1 MQCCI
6 FVPRRDAQGRPAG
19 AFFLGS
25 KMTEAAPWGAR
36 LEPLRALVSIIS
48 LTYLLEFML
57 LPVNS
62 TIQPL
67 LVFIDNCSL
76 VAALLAAVSGGLL
89 ASWQSW
95 LDKDGDPA
103 VNRLMMNMALWS
115 FLFTLFT
122 LVVCVLLRS
131 AIAIVANMVHV
142 GADGQP
148 FEPHVSEMERRRRV
162 LAEIKTFPIYGAPL
176 VLTTIALCFLVVWAL
191 LFARSWMA
199 PDFVWITAWSTIC
212 TLATLG
218 FVLFRFL
225 RLRRASR
232 GARRRAPRR
241 AALTPPPRPRPQR
254 RS

>member
-1 MQCCI
+1 
-6 FVPRRDAQGRPAG
+6 
-19 AFFLGS
+19 
-25 KMTEAAPWGAR
+25 MTEVAPWGER
-36 LEPLRALVSIIS
+36 LEPVRALISIVS

-62 TIQPL
+62 TINPL

-95 LDKDGDPA
+95 LDREGNAA

-142 GADGQP
+142 GADGRP
-148 FEPHVSEMERRRRV
+148 MEPHVSEMERRRRV

-176 VLTTIALCFLVVWAL
+176 VLTTVALCFLVIWAL

-199 PDFVWITAWSTIC
+199 PDFVWIAVWSTFV
-212 TLATLG
+212 TLAALS
-218 FVLFRFL
+218 FVLFRFV
-225 RLRRASR
+225 RLRQEILMHKLHE
-232 GARRRAPRR
+232 ARHAEVIQK
-241 AALTPPPRPRPQR
+241 AL
-254 RS
+254 